1 MTPMG
6 LHKKP
11 FGIRPESQVIEAPKS
26 ISSKV
31 TSRKIR
37 NGQNGK
43 SVIGL

>member
-1 MTPMG
+1 MG

-11 FGIRPESQVIEAPKS
+11 FGIRLVSQVTGAPKS

-37 NGQNGK
+37 NEQNGK
-43 SVIGL
+43 SVIGP